1 MPGLKNPFIKSNSSY
16 MPMETD
22 GNLTQ
27 YVFQESMDDSQEEIG
42 IYFSEIPNYNGS
54 TVPNV
59 LNRTRTLTPNDSN
72 YYFFSNFLYN
82 LSQYGKEN
90 TWIVACILSLTR
102 PTERFGFLSAAARTF
117 GEGTI
122 NKQIICKRVGNTV
135 VCIINVTDSEKIHG
149 DVTLHHL
156 FQGKILTIDYSPSIT
171 GNNADSFIVKVY
183 SYTADGN
190 IQEYKSIVDPP
201 TMGTLNPKPTQ
212 LTVSGLKKI
221 LSPKRAIVVA
231 DPNKVLDQ
239 RTIIVGFGNKTISE
253 INGIVDKIMPMQ
265 PEEEA
270 ESAASSADVQAHA
283 HVSGPKVSSGGNRMK
298 KTKSKLKKR
307 RRSRRH
313 RPKTTRKLKKK
324 AHKHSRRR
332 SVRSCYKK

>member
-1 MPGLKNPFIKSNSSY
+1 MLRFFNSPSKSGY
-16 MPMETD
+16 MPMET
-22 GNLTQ
+22 GGKLTQ
-27 YVFQESMDDSQEEIG
+27 YVFLESMDDTPGQIEM
-42 IYFSEIPNYNGS
+42 YFSRIPDYNGN
-54 TVPNV
+54 TIPNV

-82 LSQYGKEN
+82 LSQYGEEN
-90 TWIVACILSLTR
+90 TWIVACILSSTQI
-102 PTERFGFLSAAARTF
+102 TEPGGIVTAAARTF

-135 VCIINVTDSEKIHG
+135 VCIINVTDSKKSHDG
-149 DVTLHHL
+149 VLLDNL
-156 FQGKILTIDYSPSIT
+156 FKGKILTIEYPPNLE
-171 GNNADSFIVKVY
+171 GNHADSYIVKVY
-183 SYTADGN
+183 NADN
-190 IQEYKSIVDPP
+190 IKEIEPRQ
-201 TMGTLNPKPTQ
+201 LN
-212 LTVSGLKKI
+212 VSGLKTI
-221 LSPKRAIVVA
+221 LAPKRAIVVA

-239 RTIIVGFGNKTISE
+239 ETIIEGFGNKTISE
-253 INGIVDKIMPMQ
+253 INGIVDNIMQ
-265 PEEEA
+265 LEKA
-270 ESAASSADVQAHA
+270 KAAAAAISES
-283 HVSGPKVSSGGNRMK
+283 KVSSGGNRMK

>member
-1 MPGLKNPFIKSNSSY
+1 MLSFFNSPSKSGY
-16 MPMETD
+16 MPMET
-22 GNLTQ
+22 GGKLTQ
-27 YVFQESMDDSQEEIG
+27 YVFLESMDDTPGQIEM
-42 IYFSEIPNYNGS
+42 YFSRIPDYNGN
-54 TVPNV
+54 TIPNV

-82 LSQYGKEN
+82 LSQYGEEN
-90 TWIVACILSLTR
+90 TWIVACILSSTQI
-102 PTERFGFLSAAARTF
+102 TEPGGIVTAAARTL

-135 VCIINVTDSEKIHG
+135 VCIINVTDSKKSHDG
-149 DVTLHHL
+149 VLLHKL
-156 FQGKILTIDYSPSIT
+156 FKGKILTIEYPPNLE
-171 GNNADSFIVKVY
+171 GNDADSFIVKVY
-183 SYTADGN
+183 SYTADEK
-190 IQEYKSIVDPP
+190 IQEDKSIVDPP
-201 TMGTLNPKPTQ
+201 TMGTPNPKPTQ

-231 DPNKVLDQ
+231 DPNKVLVQ
-239 RTIIVGFGNKTISE
+239 GTIIVGFGNKTIFD
-253 INGIVDKIMPMQ
+253 INGIVAQIIPPPA
-265 PEEEA
+265 PELVPE
-270 ESAASSADVQAHA
+270 
-283 HVSGPKVSSGGNRMK
+283 VSSGGNRMK